1 MKLQNTI
8 IFFVVLM
15 LCACNTNTI
24 KSHKTQ
30 YDKSSIN
37 QFGKT
42 DFDRMADLE
51 IRENIESLKTLALKF
66 YKRNPNQLK
75 KSTTD
80 DAEKM
85 VNWIFSGDNEDNFE
99 SLQNKKDT
107 DVLNLVFDESFEG
120 DRVLALIIG
129 LKTMILQ
136 AHGNKIDFYIFD
148 SLNPQN
154 IYNVARNIE
163 VVVWKLSSKKDLNG
177 NPFLITNTLTESESN
192 LSFEREFGKMIGRT
206 DYFAFTISEKTERTI
221 TRAVQSV
228 STRIFLPFI

>member
-1 MKLQNTI
+1 MKFQHTI
-8 IFFVVLM
+8 IFLIALI

-30 YDKSSIN
+30 YDKI
-37 QFGKT
+37 GKT

-85 VNWIFSGDNEDNFE
+85 VNWIFSGDHEDNFE

-107 DVLNLVFDESFEG
+107 EALNFVFDDSFEG

-129 LKTMILQ
+129 LKTMMLQ
-136 AHGNKIDFYIFD
+136 AHGNKIDFYMFD

>member
-1 MKLQNTI
+1 MKLHHTI

-75 KSTTD
+75 KSTMD

-85 VNWIFSGDNEDNFE
+85 VNWIFSGDHEDNFE

-107 DVLNLVFDESFEG
+107 EALNLVFDESFEG
-120 DRVLALIIG
+120 DRVLALIVG
-129 LKTMILQ
+129 LKTMMLQ
-136 AHGNKIDFYIFD
+136 AHGNKIDFYMFD

-177 NPFLITNTLTESESN
+177 TPFLITNTLTENESN

>member
-1 MKLQNTI
+1 MKLKYVI
-8 IFFVVLM
+8 IFLVAL
-15 LCACNTNTI
+15 LLSACNSNTI
-24 KSHKTQ
+24 KSDKTQ
-30 YDKSSIN
+30 YDKRTIN

-75 KSTTD
+75 KSTIDYAVT
-80 DAEKM
+80 M
-85 VNWIFSGDNEDNFE
+85 VNLIFSGDHDDNFQ

-107 DVLNLVFDESFEG
+107 EALNLVFDENFEG

-136 AHGNKIDFYIFD
+136 AHGNKIDFYMFD

-163 VVVWKLSSKKDLNG
+163 VVVWKLSSKKEASG
-177 NPFLITNTLTESESN
+177 NPFLITNTLTENESN

-221 TRAVQSV
+221 TRVVQSV